1 MNRVAARV
9 TNAIY
14 AGPAL
19 TYLLEGPMGL
29 VLRAFIQ
36 NRDGSILPPGSEVTM
51 TWSPAQTM
59 VLEDS

>member
-1 MNRVAARV
+1 MNRVATRV

-36 NRDGSILPPGSEVTM
+36 NRDGSILPPGSEMTM
-51 TWSPAQTM
+51 TWAPAQTM